1 MATTIITKN
10 GSGAPTT
17 DDLSTGELAIDLT
30 NKRLYSYDGTSV
42 IELGVN
48 TASSL
53 NVTGTVTADGLTV
66 DTDTLVVDATNNRV
80 GIGTTTPN
88 VPVDAQ
94 LSGIG
99 GLPVSSGTSQTYGS
113 LRVGATSFNTIL
125 DMGTAGGTGA
135 WLQASDRTGLGTNY
149 SLLLNPNGG
158 NVGIGTSSPVA
169 SSGYNSLTI
178 NATTSGYLVLQN
190 NGTTKMEAYVS
201 GGTEATLRGTG
212 VPLAFATTAAHDM
225 TFDTNATERMRIDS
239 SGNVGIGTDLPGNK
253 LVVKRDGTTDGTNA
267 QIVSE
272 NRTGAAGQYA
282 LFANSFDNGSGS
294 GFKPVVFG
302 AVQTAAAGRTADF
315 IIAVSDTDNVDLS
328 TDERL
333 RINSSGNVGIGAS
346 PNAPLHVK
354 GTTNGNLYVRA
365 ASLAEGT
372 LTGTALS
379 SVNDAASATVPLTLE
394 GSEFNFVQSNAV
406 KVKVDTSGNF
416 LVGTTSSASSTAGI
430 KLTAAG
436 TATFVRDGVQ
446 PVYINRLTSD
456 GNLAVFAKDGTTV
469 GSIGSVSF
477 GVAGISFVNPTY
489 GGIRTADYRIN
500 PVNGSGAD
508 FDNSIDLGAGGN
520 RFKNLYLSG
529 DLALTESFV
538 FGNTDGL
545 NLRANS
551 GKVISMQIAGSEKA
565 RIDSSGNFLV
575 GRTSVAGSATDY
587 GMQVYSSGLLYLYAN
602 ASGDDDI
609 FRGHNSAGTN
619 TSAIEADGDYIDLS
633 DSRFKENIVDAP
645 SVINTIKNIPVRSFD
660 WKDRSYGQTYG
671 FIAQELNGVCP
682 EVVKVPKSEEDVWGV
697 KNSKVVPML
706 VKAIQEQQD
715 LIESLTA
722 RIAALEG
729 AN

>member
-1 MATTIITKN
+1 
-10 GSGAPTT
+10 
-17 DDLSTGELAIDLT
+17 
-30 NKRLYSYDGTSV
+30 
-42 IELGVN
+42 
-48 TASSL
+48 
-53 NVTGTVTADGLTV
+53 VTADGLTLDGV
-66 DTDTLVVDATNNRV
+66 FSFGTLVDGFVNSPASLYVNFDSDNNSAGEAFVIGSNRTSASGGNEHFRV
-80 GIGTTTPN
+80 N
-88 VPVDAQ
+88 
-94 LSGIG
+94 
-99 GLPVSSGTSQTYGS
+99 
-113 LRVGATSFNTIL
+113 
-125 DMGTAGGTGA
+125 
-135 WLQASDRTGLGTNY
+135 AS
-149 SLLLNPNGG
+149 G
-158 NVGIGTSSPVA
+158 NVGIGTDSPV
-169 SSGYNSLTI
+169 SPL
-178 NATTSGYLVLQN
+178 TTSIGAGSAGSLN
-190 NGTTKMEAYVS
+190 NQIAMTHS
-201 GGTEATLRGTG
+201 GASNSYHIKTIRATANDEPAG
-212 VPLAFATTAAHDM
+212 LAFVENT
-225 TFDTNATERMRIDS
+225 TERMRIDS
-239 SGNVGIGTDLPGNK
+239 SGNLLVGGITNDTPGLGDTDVGASF
-253 LVVKRDGTTDGTNA
+253 RADGA
-267 QIVSE
+267 SFVS
-272 NRTGAAGQYA
+272 RT
-282 LFANSFDNGSGS
+282 LSDTSGS
-294 GFKPVVFG
+294 TLYVNRN
-302 AVQTAAAGRTADF
+302 T
-315 IIAVSDTDNVDLS
+315 N
-328 TDERL
+328 
-333 RINSSGNVGIGAS
+333 
-346 PNAPLHVK
+346 
-354 GTTNGNLYVRA
+354 NGNL
-365 ASLAEGT
+365 
-372 LTGTALS
+372 
-379 SVNDAASATVPLTLE
+379 
-394 GSEFNFVQSNAV
+394 VQ
-406 KVKVDTSGNF
+406 F
-416 LVGTTSSASSTAGI
+416 
-430 KLTAAG
+430 
-436 TATFVRDGVQ
+436 Q
-446 PVYINRLTSD
+446 
-456 GNLAVFAKDGTTV
+456 KDGTTV

-500 PVNGSGAD
+500 P
-508 FDNSIDLGAGGN
+508 N